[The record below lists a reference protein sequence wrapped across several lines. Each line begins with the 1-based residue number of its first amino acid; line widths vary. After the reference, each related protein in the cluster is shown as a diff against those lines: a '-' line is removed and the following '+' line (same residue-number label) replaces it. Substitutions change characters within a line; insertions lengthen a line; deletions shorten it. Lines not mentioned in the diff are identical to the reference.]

1 MFHLTINLGLFEEIK
16 LAKKK
21 YPINQK
27 LSPLL
32 PIEYTEALIHKS
44 ALAIGQKFEELI
56 EEGNLEEA
64 IAFTHKVLHLVG
76 HESDDFIL
84 PLSNILYR
92 YDNQEIPVLENQH
105 LSSIEL
111 ISNEKQKMKNLFK
124 SLKFELLTA
133 DSVSFM
139 VSFIRMSGLQLLIR
153 PLTEMHQRGIKVR
166 ILTSLYM
173 NVTEAKA
180 LRKLLEF
187 SNVEVRIFDSGK
199 ESFHTKAYLFERV
212 SGLHTGIIGSSNL
225 SHAALINGHEWNVK
239 VPDSSYLPIY
249 KQAMEKFQKAWDD
262 ERSHILTEE
271 LLERYEQHLDK
282 KETKPVIRPSFQI
295 SQVAE
300 SNVYYSP
307 DPDIEPNE
315 MQKKALQ
322 ALKQTRENGNRKGV
336 VIAATGTGKT
346 YLSAF
351 DVFELKPKR
360 MLFLAHREELL
371 DNAKETFEK
380 VFNNN
385 HLCGKLTGKEKDIH
399 KPLLFSTVQ
408 SLHSEQALHQFH
420 PNEFDYIIVD
430 EFHHAEA
437 PTYLKILHYFEP
449 TFLLGLTATPERM
462 DGRDVLALCD
472 YNVVYEIRLR
482 DALEAELLAPFHYF
496 GLADDTVDYNEIG
509 LRNGLLDERQLVKAL
524 KTNERVDY
532 VHEMIK
538 RYGFDGEQLIGLGF
552 CATIEHAMFMSESF
566 NRLGYVTTVL
576 TGNDSPEYR
585 SQVIQQLED
594 TEDRLQMIFS
604 VNIFNEGIDI
614 PRLNLILFLRPTES
628 STVFIQQLGRGL
640 RKVEGKEFVTILDFI
655 GNYQKS
661 FIVPLALAGET
672 NSRAFD
678 KDSLRIAVQ
687 HEFADLPGASY
698 VDLDQVSQKRI
709 LEKIDSIRM
718 DLLTMLTSLYVQFK
732 RELGR
737 SPEVI
742 DFLYSD
748 SAPNLHFFVKRLGSW
763 VKTKKK
769 MKNLSND
776 DEVILENE
784 QVNELFERMENMYP
798 LKWPYEL
805 AILEAANEVPVVHQ
819 SDVFRIIQRRFGIL
833 PDEEKHSSLIHD
845 AMLKLTQGYKKHK
858 HVIGIIENEG
868 FRIDKRLSEA
878 LSIDPVHEKFIERI
892 EYGIVEFRRTFK
904 PDRFLGEGERV
915 IRYQN
920 YSRNDLIFLFQAGV
934 QEGTWRE
941 GVSRVGNH
949 YLLFINLNK
958 DEAVSDHL
966 HYKDYFI
973 DQRHFHWQSQN
984 QTSHSSSVGQ
994 AYIHHKE
1001 KNIHIHLFVRKF
1013 NKMHGIALPFT
1024 YLGEIDY
1031 VSSHGD
1037 KPMSIKWRLH
1047 HPVPEDLFIDLI
1059 R

>member
-1 MFHLTINLGLFEEIK
+1 MTEKPGTYEELK
-16 LAKKK
+16 QTNKH
-21 YPINQK
+21 YPTNQK
-27 LSPLL
+27 QSILL
-32 PIEYTEALIHKS
+32 PTEYREALIHKS
-44 ALAIGQKFEELI
+44 AFAIGQKYKGLL
-56 EEGNLEEA
+56 EEGNVDEA
-64 IAFTHKVLHLVG
+64 IAFTHKVLQLVG
-76 HESDDFIL
+76 QENKNLFL
-84 PLSNILYR
+84 PLSNVLYR
-92 YDNQEIPVLENQH
+92 YDDQEIPELENQH

-111 ISNEKQKMKNLFK
+111 ISNEKLKMKNLFK
-124 SLKFELLTA
+124 SLKFEMLSA

-153 PLTEMHQRGIKVR
+153 PLTELHQRGIKVR
-166 ILTSLYM
+166 ILTSFYM

-180 LRKLLEF
+180 LQKLLEF
-187 SNVEVRIFDSGK
+187 SNVEVRIFDSGR
-199 ESFHTKAYLFERV
+199 ESFHTKGYLFERA

-249 KQAMEKFQKAWDD
+249 KQAMEKFQKAWND
-262 ERSHILTEE
+262 EQSHVLTEE
-271 LLERYEQHLDK
+271 LLNRYQRHLNG

-300 SNVYYSP
+300 SKVSYSRH
-307 DPDIEPNE
+307 PDIEPND

-322 ALKQTRENGNRKGV
+322 ALKHMRENGNCKGV

-351 DVFELKPKR
+351 DVFKVKPKR

-371 DNAKETFEK
+371 DNAKGTFEK
-380 VFNNN
+380 VFNNS

-399 KPLLFSTVQ
+399 QPFLFSTVQ
-408 SLHSEQALHQFH
+408 SLHSDQALHQFH
-420 PNEFDYIIVD
+420 SNEFDYIIVD

-437 PTYLKILHYFEP
+437 PSYTKILNYFEP

-482 DALEAELLAPFHYF
+482 DALETELIAPFHYF

-509 LRNGLLDERQLVKAL
+509 LRNGLLNERQLVKAL

-532 VHEMIK
+532 VHQMIN

-552 CATIEHAMFMSESF
+552 CATIEHATFMSESF

-585 SQVIQQLED
+585 RQVIQQLED
-594 TEDRLQMIFS
+594 NEDSLQMIFS

-678 KDSLRIAVQ
+678 KDTLRIAVQ

-718 DLLTMLTSLYVQFK
+718 DLLAMLTSLYAQFK

-742 DFLYSD
+742 DFLYSE
-748 SAPNLHFFVKRLGSW
+748 SAPNLHFFVNRLGSW

-769 MKNLSND
+769 MKDLSIV

-798 LKWPYEL
+798 LKWPYEF
-805 AILEAANEVPVVHQ
+805 AILEAATEVSVVQLSHVLQ
-819 SDVFRIIQRRFGIL
+819 VIQRRFGIP
-833 PDEEKHSSLIHD
+833 PDDVKHGSLIHD
-845 AMLKLTQGYKKHK
+845 AMVKLTKGYKKHK
-858 HVIGIIENEG
+858 HVIGTIEENG
-868 FRIDKRLSEA
+868 FMIDRSLHEA
-878 LSIDPVHEKFIERI
+878 LSSENIRERFMERI

-904 PDRFLGEGERV
+904 ADRFLGEGERV

-941 GVSRVGNH
+941 GVSRARNH

-958 DEAVSDHL
+958 DAAVSDHL

-984 QTSHSSSVGQ
+984 QTSHNSSVGQ
-994 AYIHHKE
+994 AYVHHKE
-1001 KNIHIHLFVRKF
+1001 NNIHIHLFVRKF
-1013 NKMHGIALPFT
+1013 DSMHGMTLPFT
-1024 YLGEIDY
+1024 YLGEVDY

-1037 KPMSIKWRLH
+1037 KPMNIKWKIH